1 MPARFHS
8 LVMACLLS
16 LIVSGCSSISL
27 PGFLKSELIF
37 DKRCADTQ
45 FTDKNGNQHTVTD
58 SEGEI
63 SSGYIKALLSG
74 HARID
79 AFLDCA
85 LAEAPKHETR
95 LYRGHVLLSLLASYG
110 AYNLSVGRYEESIGD
125 AITLLTHIREAEK
138 SLRAAS
144 REVEPDESTLP
155 YQGSPIRLKRI
166 SNLLEVALYAERPTL
181 RRAKK
186 DVRSLLGGIAADATP
201 SILQAGVEGA
211 MRGISKSIH
220 LRLYGKAYLKDAR
233 DDLARFADG
242 SVLPVAADW
251 KNRSAMIQD
260 ACERIRVFAQL
271 DGFDCIADPGAEQ
284 GAES

>member
-1 MPARFHS
+1 MPSRFHS
-8 LVMACLLS
+8 FTATCLLT
-16 LIVSGCSSISL
+16 LIISGCSSISL

-45 FTDKNGNQHTVTD
+45 FTDKEGNQHTITD
-58 SEGEI
+58 QQGEI
-63 SSGYIKALLSG
+63 STGYVKALLSG

-85 LAEAPKHETR
+85 LAKAPEHEIR

-110 AYNLSVGRYEESIGD
+110 AYNLSVGQYEESIGD

-138 SLRAAS
+138 SLRVAS
-144 REVEPDESTLP
+144 TEVKPDETTLP
-155 YQGSPIRLKRI
+155 YQESPIRLKRI

-186 DVRSLLGGIAADATP
+186 EVRSLLGGIAAGATP

-220 LRLYGKAYLKDAR
+220 LRLYGKAYLQDAR
-233 DDLARFADG
+233 DDLARFADATA
-242 SVLPVAADW
+242 LPSKEDW
-251 KNRSAMIQD
+251 KNRSQMIQA
-260 ACERIRVFAQL
+260 ACDQIRVFAQL
-271 DGFDCIADPGAEQ
+271 DAFDCIVDPETGL
-284 GAES
+284 

>member
-1 MPARFHS
+1 MPAKTHS
-8 LVMACLLS
+8 LTALCLLA
-16 LIVSGCSSISL
+16 LIISGCSSITL
-27 PGFLKSELIF
+27 PGFVRSELIF
-37 DKRCADTQ
+37 DKRCADKQ
-45 FTDKNGNQHTVTD
+45 FSDKNGKQHTITD

-63 SSGYIKALLSG
+63 STGYIKALLSG
-74 HARID
+74 HAKID

-110 AYNLSVGRYEESIGD
+110 AYNLSVGQYEESIGD

-144 REVEPDESTLP
+144 REVKPDENTLP
-155 YQGSPIRLKRI
+155 YQESPLRLKRI

-181 RRAKK
+181 RRGKK

-242 SVLPVAADW
+242 SVLPETEDW
-251 KNRSAMIQD
+251 KNRSVMIQD
-260 ACERIRVFAQL
+260 ACDRIRLFAQL
-271 DGFDCIADPGAEQ
+271 DAFDCIVDT
-284 GAES
+284 ESGL